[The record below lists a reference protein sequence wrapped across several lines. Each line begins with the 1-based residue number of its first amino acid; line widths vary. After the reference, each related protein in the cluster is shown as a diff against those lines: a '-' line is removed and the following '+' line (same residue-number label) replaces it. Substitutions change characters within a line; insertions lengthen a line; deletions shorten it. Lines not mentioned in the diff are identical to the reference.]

1 VTARIT
7 NRRDT
12 EAWIVEDAVI
22 VEVKSVERF
31 APIHRAQLL
40 TYLRVKSLRVKSLKV
55 GLLLNFNSV
64 VMRNRGLWH

>member
-40 TYLRVKSLRVKSLKV
+40 TYLRVKSLKV